1 MKSVRIIYK
10 KKSLLKFVSHLDMNR
25 FMTRAL
31 RRTDIPFWYTEGFN
45 THLYI
50 NFALPLS
57 LGFQSDYEIMD
68 LKITDDTYSL
78 DKAKEEL
85 KRVMPEFIEIV
96 SVVSPWMKNAE
107 IAFAEFKVLFEVEN
121 YAERLESVLSRKEI
135 LTQKKNKKGVV
146 KTVNL
151 AEKIKRF
158 SITEY
163 DGKTEL
169 KLILPAGSGE
179 NINPVLLLEA
189 IQKEIGELPD
199 YDITRCAVLNDNLEL
214 FV

>member
-25 FMTRAL
+25 FMTRVL
-31 RRTDIPFWYTEGFN
+31 RRTNIPFWYTEGFN

-57 LGFQSDYEIMD
+57 LGFESDYEIMD
-68 LKITDDTYSL
+68 LKLTDDTYSF

-85 KRVMPEFIEIV
+85 NRVMPEYIEIV
-96 SVVSPWMKNAE
+96 SVASPWMKNAE
-107 IAFAEFKVLFEVEN
+107 IAFAEFCVLFHEKDF
-121 YAERLESVLSRKEI
+121 ADTLEKLLAKGEI
-135 LTQKKNKKGVV
+135 LCEKKNKKGVV

-158 SITEY
+158 STEQIDDKTVLNIT
-163 DGKTEL
+163 
-169 KLILPAGSGE
+169 LPAGSSE
-179 NINPVLLLEA
+179 NINPVLLLDA
-189 IQKEIGELPD
+189 LRDINGGLPD
-199 YDITRCAVLNDNLEL
+199 YDITRHAVFNNNLEL